1 MGAHRALSCLVV
13 VAMSIIMSTQPVSAE
28 YHHPIEILHQ
38 LKQAHDL
45 SEQLKA
51 NPQHELHEIYQAF
64 KQLTPEKVYQKLINL
79 AMSTSTSATHA
90 YKVSEKCANQ
100 TIFTM
105 ENIRMPTQTRPSWA
119 ANGKLC
125 RTAVRCCLDHACSTF
140 LQDWPLFS

>member
-1 MGAHRALSCLVV
+1 MMGTYRASPCLVV
-13 VAMSIIMSTQPVSAE
+13 VAVSIIMLTQPVSAE
-28 YHHPIEILHQ
+28 YHHPIETLHQ

-64 KQLTPEKVYQKLINL
+64 KQLTPERVYQELINL
-79 AMSTSTSATHA
+79 AMSTSTSAKPA

-125 RTAVRCCLDHACSTF
+125 GTAAV
-140 LQDWPLFS
+140 